1 MPKVVELEER
11 WGIYAR
17 TVVTSSTIDKIL
29 GRIEETSEK
38 IAGTCVKIVEHYDTI
53 GSPML
58 VQKNWHR
65 VDVRSTTIGATYGRT
80 IEICDTIARTV
91 ATTAVTCDP
100 IGAAE
105 GTAAAKHSLN
115 TTEPAEADASAGS
128 SYIKRDRKQV
138 MSRAVNCQV
147 SAISS

>member
-17 TVVTSSTIDKIL
+17 TDVTSSTIDKIL

-38 IAGTCVKIVEHYDTI
+38 IAGTCVKIVENYDTI
-53 GSPML
+53 GNPVL
-58 VQKNWHR
+58 VQRNWHR
-65 VDVRSTTIGATYGRT
+65 GDVRSTTIGATYGRT

-91 ATTAVTCDP
+91 ATTAVTCGP

-105 GTAAAKHSLN
+105 GTAAAKRGLD
-115 TTEPAEADASAGS
+115 TTKPAEADASAGS
-128 SYIKRDRKQV
+128 TYIKRYREQV

>member
-17 TVVTSSTIDKIL
+17 TDVTSSTIDKIL

-80 IEICDTIARTV
+80 IEICDTIDRINAM
-91 ATTAVTCDP
+91 TAGTCDA
-100 IGAAE
+100 IWAAE
-105 GTAAAKHSLN
+105 ATAAASQSVN
-115 TTEPAEADASAGS
+115 TSEPAEDSTSAGS
-128 SYIKRDRKQV
+128 KYT
-138 MSRAVNCQV
+138 NPT
-147 SAISS
+147 SSIDVQS